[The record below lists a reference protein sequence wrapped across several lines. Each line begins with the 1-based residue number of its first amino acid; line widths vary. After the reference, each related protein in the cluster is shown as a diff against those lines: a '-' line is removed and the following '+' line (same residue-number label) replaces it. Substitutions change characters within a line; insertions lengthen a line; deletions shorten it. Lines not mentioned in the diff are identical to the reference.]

1 MKYMESLKNQYD
13 EVTEEL
19 NTLLDN
25 MKALSTDLIN
35 ASESDNLSNK
45 DSEELDSM
53 YLTVDSAIK
62 SIEEVA
68 QAMAR

>member
-1 MKYMESLKNQYD
+1 MESLRNQYD

-45 DSEELDSM
+45 DSEELDCM

-68 QAMAR
+68 QAMVR